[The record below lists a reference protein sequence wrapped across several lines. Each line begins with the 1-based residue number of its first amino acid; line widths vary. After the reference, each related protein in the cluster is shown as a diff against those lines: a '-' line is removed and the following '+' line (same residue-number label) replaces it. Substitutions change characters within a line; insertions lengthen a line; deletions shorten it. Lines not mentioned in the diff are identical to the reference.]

1 MPAPADGQSSDERP
15 VTRSVSERIPGLLN
29 VPSNLSSTRRR
40 RSPTRDE
47 RLRSPFNEEHEEGLA
62 FPFNVPA
69 MATEEQLTAIR
80 EALRNEL
87 RNEVRQE
94 LRNETAAAAASIP
107 DAIRKKPDIPQFD
120 KAHVDIWIK
129 RTENA
134 FIRANI
140 RAVNEKFAFLETK
153 FPVGF
158 DPRIDEY
165 LYGDAT
171 DDNWTAF
178 LAYLRKEFG
187 ATKQQR
193 AAIILDG
200 LELDGRRPSQFA
212 ATLDDKTKDVTMDD
226 VKKEMLLRKMPTDI
240 RRMLQERIETLS
252 FKDAAKIAD
261 NYFDADGRP
270 KHGSQTPSVNH
281 VTKSMAKMTF
291 QDHPDASDDEN
302 ADTNAVGFNKKRF
315 EKRPNGRGQQNRFS
329 SSQNQTRNAPAPQ
342 QSQGFQAPNPRNR
355 GAPAPKQNQLCRYH
369 QQFGDDAQT
378 CKQGCPKF
386 PKIPSNGKAGRQ
398 A

>member
-1 MPAPADGQSSDERP
+1 MPNSPDEQSSDERP

-62 FPFNVPA
+62 FPFDVTT
-69 MATEEQLTAIR
+69 MATEAQLTQIR
-80 EALRNEL
+80 EALRDEL
-87 RNEVRQE
+87 RTEVRNE
-94 LRNETAAAAASIP
+94 LRNETAAAAAAIP

-120 KAHVDIWIK
+120 KAHVEIWIK

-158 DPRIDEY
+158 DPRIDEF

-171 DDNWTAF
+171 DNNWTAF

-193 AAIILDG
+193 AAVILDG

-226 VKKEMLLRKMPTDI
+226 VKKEILLRKMPTDI
-240 RRMLQERIETLS
+240 RRMLQERVEELS
-252 FKDAAKIAD
+252 FKEAAKIAD
-261 NYFDADGRP
+261 HYFDADGRP
-270 KHGSQTPSVNH
+270 KHISKTPTVSH
-281 VTKSMAKMTF
+281 VSKSLSKMQL
-291 QDHPDASDDEN
+291 QDPVDTSEDEN
-302 ADTNAVGFNKKRF
+302 PETNAVGFRKKRF
-315 EKRPNGRGQQNRFS
+315 EKRSGGQNQQNRNFPNPQS
-329 SSQNQTRNAPAPQ
+329 SRNNTPAQTSQAPQ
-342 QSQGFQAPNPRNR
+342 QFRNR
-355 GAPAPKQNQLCRYH
+355 GAPAAKPGQLCRYH

-378 CKQGCPKF
+378 CKQGCPRF